1 MTKDF
6 DLDPQKALEPDAVHS
21 TPATG
26 PVISIETI
34 LNEMPFGFR
43 VTCEAQTVF
52 SNPIGNNST
61 KYLQRPENE
70 HKTFIEKSFEF
81 TVDSTQ
87 YTVSLLLDE
96 TERAYH
102 EQSLITRAYFD
113 NLTGL
118 PNRNLFEQSV
128 NTLIDSQKDQFAI
141 AFIDVNDFKHVN
153 DFYGHTVGDHLLVE
167 MSGRI
172 GKALRPSDMLA
183 RIGGDEFLLL
193 ISPIPDQKTLE
204 GNFEAIL
211 ERLCRPYYIDGN
223 EIISS
228 VSTGVSVYPRDGS
241 AFSQLQENADR
252 AMYRSKAA
260 GTGRIQFFDDTIKHS
275 AVERARMEERLRLA
289 IDERRVTCAYQPKV
303 DIYDDSVSGIEV
315 LMRWIDEDG
324 LIQPPGEFVALAL
337 ELDLLDDLA
346 FLMFDTT
353 IQAIDQI
360 NEAFG
365 PTTSISLNIAAKQ
378 ATDLAFMRRLLSVIA
393 ETGFANRFI
402 LEITEEAFVE
412 KKLFQDQVL
421 PLIRNIGARVSIDD
435 FGTGY
440 SSLSALADITADEVK
455 IDRSFITDIHQRP
468 RNQNILRAVEALSR
482 SLGMNIVVEG
492 VETFEELTYLRT
504 CTTIRCAQGYYF
516 SKPILLREISNVTN
530 HCVRLPS
537 ISRPIVETRSLRK

>member
-6 DLDPQKALEPDAVHS
+6 DLDPNKALEPDAVHS

-26 PVISIETI
+26 PVFSIETI
-34 LNEMPFGFR
+34 LKEMPFGFR

-52 SNPIGNNST
+52 SNPIGNNTT

-81 TVDSTQ
+81 TVESTQ
-87 YTVSLLLDE
+87 CTAFLLLDE

-128 NTLIDSQKDQFAI
+128 NTLINSQNEQFAI

-172 GKALRPSDMLA
+172 GEALRPSDMLA

-204 GNFEAIL
+204 GNFEAIM

-228 VSTGVSVYPRDGS
+228 VSTGVSVYPRDGL
-241 AFSQLQENADR
+241 AYSQLQENADR

-260 GTGRIQFFDDTIKHS
+260 GTGQIQFFDDTIQHS
-275 AVERARMEERLRLA
+275 AIERARMEDRLRQA

-378 ATDLAFMRRLLSVIA
+378 ATDLAFMRLLLSLIA
-393 ETGFANRFI
+393 ETGFAHRFI

-421 PLIRNIGARVSIDD
+421 PLIRDIGARVSIDD

-482 SLGMNIVVEG
+482 SLGMSIVVEG

-516 SKPILLREISNVTN
+516 SEPILLREISTVTN
-530 HCVRLPS
+530 HRVRPPS